1 MKITFQLAVLVAYQW
16 WLHLPRSHATC
27 VFSCVLTEMPF
38 MNIYHKFSV
47 NEIKAF
53 RSVHSDTCQWFG
65 TVHISYTASFK
76 ILATPPFF
84 QRSISPPPRAT
95 LRPPQHEVTSQF
107 PRTGCSANSLWE
119 PRCPCHG
126 PNSGRC
132 QPLSRSPCRPT
143 SACITTHN
151 RTVLS
156 SSLRNV
162 AYCVEKNTIVLANS
176 GKDHCWLSNTVLMKL
191 CICPHLVSFI
201 ILSVW
206 SWEKVML
213 AKKTF

>member
-1 MKITFQLAVLVAYQW
+1 
-16 WLHLPRSHATC
+16 
-27 VFSCVLTEMPF
+27 
-38 MNIYHKFSV
+38 MNIYYSFSV

-53 RSVHSDTCQWFG
+53 QSVTLRYVSVIWNCTHAVYCLFWNFG
-65 TVHISYTASFK
+65 NASLLPALHLTIIPSLKHF
-76 ILATPPFF
+76 
-84 QRSISPPPRAT
+84 PPPSS
-95 LRPPQHEVTSQF
+95 LCPPQHEVTSQF

-119 PRCPCHG
+119 PRCLCHG

-143 SACITTHN
+143 SACITTRN

-156 SSLRNV
+156 SSLRNT
-162 AYCVEKNTIVLANS
+162 AYCVETNTMMLANS
-176 GKDHCWLSNTVLMKL
+176 GKDQCSLNNTVLMKL
-191 CICPHLVSFI
+191 CLCPHLVSFF

-213 AKKTF
+213 AKNFLNKKKKKLVK